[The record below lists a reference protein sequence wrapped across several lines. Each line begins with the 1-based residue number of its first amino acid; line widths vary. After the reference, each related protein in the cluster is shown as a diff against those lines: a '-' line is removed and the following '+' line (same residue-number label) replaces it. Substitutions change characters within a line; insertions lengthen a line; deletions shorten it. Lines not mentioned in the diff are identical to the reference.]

1 MDCTAPLLT
10 VATANRKVIM
20 YDTQKLQQPRRVRI
34 RWALRAVSCLIL
46 VASPFQTLDSPLK
59 FQTRS
64 IANFMSKDGF
74 AIGSIEGRVAI
85 QHVDER
91 SQYVRLATPTHS
103 YYSSNVACH
112 FRKNFSFKCHREE
125 RQGNDGKPFSFV
137 YSVNSIAF
145 HPMGTFATC
154 GSDGAYTFWDKDSKQ
169 RLKMFKNA
177 NQPVTA
183 GAFNATGTIFAYAL
197 SYDWSK
203 VSLCYLDLSDEVC
216 VQLNV
221 FVG

>member
-1 MDCTAPLLT
+1 MLVTGSWDKTVRFWDCRTPKAAFIINTPDRVYAMDCTAPLLT

-103 YYSSNVACH
+103 CCILITHRMWHVISGRTSRSNAIAKSDRVMTASHSPSSI
-112 FRKNFSFKCHREE
+112 R
-125 RQGNDGKPFSFV
+125 
-137 YSVNSIAF
+137 
-145 HPMGTFATC
+145 
-154 GSDGAYTFWDKDSKQ
+154 
-169 RLKMFKNA
+169 
-177 NQPVTA
+177 
-183 GAFNATGTIFAYAL
+183 
-197 SYDWSK
+197 
-203 VSLCYLDLSDEVC
+203 
-216 VQLNV
+216 
-221 FVG
+221 